1 MYSHHIQGRNHCEN
15 LGVTAQMVGRICP
28 HPAGWKRVKESENLG
43 VTTGITFAP
52 VDTSLI

>member
-15 LGVTAQMVGRICP
+15 LGVTAQMVGRIYP